1 MAKVIAS
8 IKIFPSEPSTDLS
21 ELKSRIEKKLPKDAS
36 IIASKEE
43 PIAFGL
49 VAIIANIAMPEE
61 ISGKM
66 DEVEEALKSTEGVS
80 EIQVENVTR
89 A

>member
-8 IKIFPSEPSTDLS
+8 IKIFPKDPSTDLS
-21 ELKSRIEKKLPKDAS
+21 ELKSRIEKRLPKDAS
-36 IIASKEE
+36 IIASKED

-66 DEVEEALKSTEGVS
+66 DEVEEALKSTDGVS
-80 EIQVENVTR
+80 EIQVMNVTR

>member
-8 IKIFPSEPSTDLS
+8 IKIFPNEPSTDLS
-21 ELKSRIEKKLPKDAS
+21 ELKSRIEKRLPKDAS

-66 DEVEEALKSTEGVS
+66 DEVEEAIKSTDGVS
-80 EIQVENVTR
+80 EIQVMNVTR
-89 A
+89 V

>member
-21 ELKSRIEKKLPKDAS
+21 ELKSRIERKLPKDTS
-36 IIASKEE
+36 IIASREE

>member
-8 IKIFPSEPSTDLS
+8 IKIFPSEPSIDIS
-21 ELKSRIEKKLPKDAS
+21 ELQVKIEEKLPKDAT

-49 VAIIANIAMPEE
+49 VALVANIAMPEE
-61 ISGKM
+61 ISGMM
-66 DEVEEALKSTEGVS
+66 DQVEEALKSTEGVS
-80 EIQVENVTR
+80 EIQVVNVTR

>member
-8 IKIFPSEPSTDLS
+8 IKIFPSDPSTDIS
-21 ELKSRIEKKLPKDAS
+21 ELQVKIEEKLPKDAS

-49 VAIIANIAMPEE
+49 VALIANIAMPEE

-80 EIQVENVTR
+80 EIQVVNVTR

>member
-8 IKIFPSEPSTDLS
+8 IKIFPSEVSTDLS
-21 ELKSRIEKKLPKDAS
+21 ELKSRIEKKLPKDTS

-80 EIQVENVTR
+80 EIQVVNVTR

>member
-1 MAKVIAS
+1 MAKVVAS
-8 IKIFPSEPSTDLS
+8 IKIFPSDPSMDIS
-21 ELKSRIEKKLPKDAS
+21 ELKVKIEENLPKDAS

-49 VAIIANIAMPEE
+49 VALIANVAMPEE

-80 EIQVENVTR
+80 EIQVVNVTR

>member
-8 IKIFPSEPSTDLS
+8 IKIFPSDTSTDIS
-21 ELKSRIEKKLPKDAS
+21 ELKVKIEEKLPKDAS

-49 VAIIANIAMPEE
+49 VALVANVAMPEE

-80 EIQVENVTR
+80 EIQVINVTR
-89 A
+89 V

>member
-1 MAKVIAS
+1 MGKVIAS
-8 IKIFPSEPSTDLS
+8 IKIFPSDISTDLS
-21 ELKSRIEKKLPKDAS
+21 ELKVKIGEKLPKDAS

-49 VAIIANIAMPEE
+49 VALIVNVAMPEE

-80 EIQVENVTR
+80 EIQVVNVTR